1 MVWNTATGAVQHV
14 LTGHKQGIH
23 AAAFAHD
30 HKSIC
35 TSSPDGTIRIWHLE
49 TGREMLTFT
58 PDVTGADRLIFS
70 KDNQKLL
77 ILGIDKTWLLRVPGL
92 DQIDQGLAAIVKEN
106 NPL

>member
-1 MVWNTATGAVQHV
+1 M

-30 HKSIC
+30 QKSIC

-58 PDVTGADRLIFS
+58 PDGVGADRLLFS
-70 KDNQKLL
+70 KDNQKL
-77 ILGIDKTWLLRVPGL
+77 IIIGIDKTWLLRVPSL
-92 DQIDQGLAAIVKEN
+92 DQIDLELTHTFAEVI
-106 NPL
+106 P